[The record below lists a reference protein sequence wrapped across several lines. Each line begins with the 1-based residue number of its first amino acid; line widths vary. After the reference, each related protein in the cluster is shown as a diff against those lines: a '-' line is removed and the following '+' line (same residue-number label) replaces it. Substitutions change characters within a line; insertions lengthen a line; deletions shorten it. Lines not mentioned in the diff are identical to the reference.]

1 MLKFSLDYPLSIKMN
16 ALANILRNSPEYKF
30 ISFSGFLLMVFLYT
44 QTATAVDTVSYI
56 STKKEKRCFTL
67 SSAGAS
73 APLVV
78 SSRDHAGVI
87 RVLKYLQTDIGRV
100 TGIEPELVIDAV
112 PASKQLVLV
121 GTLASPFIE
130 KLVQSGKIHV
140 EDIKGRWEKFLIQ
153 VVDKP
158 LPGIDRALVIAG
170 SDKRGT
176 LFGILD
182 LSAHIGVSPWH
193 WWADVPV
200 RHQTEL
206 YVRPGRYTFGEP
218 AVKYRGIFI
227 NDEEPALGRWAVEN
241 YGGFNHLFYEKVF
254 ELLLRLKANYLWPAM
269 WWAGFNSDD
278 PLNPQLADEMGIV
291 MGTTHHEPMM
301 RAHAEWR
308 QPGHGAWNYETNA
321 AELCKFW
328 TEGIQRMNSY
338 ESIVTLAMRGDGDLA
353 MSESTNIALL
363 EKIVNDQRKIIA
375 EVTGRDIVT
384 IPQIWALYKEVQDYY
399 DKGMRVP
406 DDVTLLLCDDNWG
419 NLRKLPAPG
428 EQPRSGGYGIYYHF
442 DYVGGPRN
450 YKWLNTNPLPR
461 VWEQMHVAYR
471 HGVDRLWIVN
481 VGDIKP
487 MELPIEFFLDYAWDP
502 DMWPAE
508 RLPEYTRLWAEQQ
521 FGKEN
526 ATAIAGLLATYT
538 KFNGRRKPELLA
550 PDTYSLV
557 HYREAETVIADFNK
571 LADSAESIEQTL
583 RSEFRDAFYQLV
595 LYPVKACANLNEL
608 YLTVGKNLLY
618 AKQGRASANTLAQK
632 ARELFA
638 QDAEL
643 ANYYNHI
650 MAAGKWNHMMD
661 QTHIGYTYWQQPDK
675 NVMPEVKEIEIP
687 AVAEM
692 AVAIEGSENWWPA
705 EHSPAILPQ
714 LDVYQQQA
722 RYFEVF
728 NRGSVPFQYSV
739 QSEASWLIVSPQ
751 QGTVQEQQRIWV
763 KVNWSHV
770 PVGDHQVPV
779 TVFGPDGTSIVVQ
792 ADVHNPGY
800 PKPGQVK
807 DFVESDG
814 YVSME
819 AEHYSKAVGTPQ
831 IHWQRIPDLG
841 RTLSAMTPFPVTASS
856 QTPAGNSPRL
866 EYRVFLFHS
875 GEVKVRAFLS
885 PTLNFFNNQGLEYAI
900 SFDDELPQV
909 VNIHANDTFQ
919 VWEESVRNN
928 IKVLV
933 SKHILN
939 KAGEHV
945 LKFWMKDPGVVL
957 QKLVIETGEVP
968 ASYLG
973 PPESFYRE

>member
-1 MLKFSLDYPLSIKMN
+1 MLKFSLLYPFLKRMNVLSNHLHISQ
-16 ALANILRNSPEYKF
+16 RYKF
-30 ISFSGFLLMVFLYT
+30 ISFSCFLLMVFLYL
-44 QTATAVDTVSYI
+44 QTAMAVDTVSYI
-56 STKKEKRCFTL
+56 SFKKEKRCFTL

-78 SSRDHAGVI
+78 SSRDHAGVL
-87 RVLKYLQTDIGRV
+87 RVVKYLQTDIGRV
-100 TGIEPELVIDAV
+100 TGIEPELAIDAM
-112 PASKQLVLV
+112 PASKQVV
-121 GTLASPFIE
+121 IIGTLTSPLIE

-140 EDIKGRWEKFLIQ
+140 EDINGRWEKFLIQ

-158 LPGIDRALVIAG
+158 LPGIDRALVITG

-176 LFGILD
+176 LYGILD

-200 RHQTEL
+200 RYQTAL
-206 YVRPGRYTFGEP
+206 YIKSGRYTFGEP

-227 NDEEPALGRWAVEN
+227 NDEEPALGRWVVEN

-321 AELCKFW
+321 AELCTFW
-328 TEGIQRMNSY
+328 TEGIQRMDSH
-338 ESIVTLAMRGDGDLA
+338 ESIVTLAMRGDGDMA

-375 EVTGRDIVT
+375 EVTGRDVKT

-419 NLRKLPAPG
+419 NLRKLPGPG
-428 EQPRSGGYGIYYHF
+428 EQSRSGGYGIYYHF

-461 VWEQMHVAYR
+461 VWEQMHLAYR

-502 DMWPAE
+502 DQWPAE
-508 RLPEYTRLWAEQQ
+508 SLPEYTRLWAEQQ

-526 ATAIAGLLATYT
+526 AFAIAGLLTTYT

-557 HYREAETVIADFNK
+557 HYREAETIVADYNR
-571 LADSAESIEQTL
+571 LAGRAESIEPTL
-583 RSEFRDAFYQLV
+583 PSEFRDAFYQLV

-608 YLTVGKNLLY
+608 YLTVGKNHLY
-618 AKQGRASANTLAQK
+618 AKQRRAAANSLAQK
-632 ARELFA
+632 ARELFT

-675 NVMPEVKEIEIP
+675 DIMPAVEEIELP

-692 AVAIEGSENWWPA
+692 AVAVEGSESWWPA
-705 EHSPAILPQ
+705 EPSPAILPP
-714 LDVYQQQA
+714 LDVYQQQS

-728 NRGSVPFQYSV
+728 NRGLIPFEYSV
-739 QSEASWLIVSPQ
+739 QSEAPWLLVTPQ
-751 QGTVQEQQRIWV
+751 QGTVQEEQRIWV
-763 KVNWSHV
+763 KADWAHV

-779 TVFGPDGTSIVVQ
+779 TVSGPDGTSIVVQ
-792 ADVHNPGY
+792 VVVHNPGY

-807 DFVESDG
+807 GFVEGDG

-841 RTLSAMTPFPVTASS
+841 RTLSAMTPFPVTATCH
-856 QTPAGNSPRL
+856 TPAGNSPRL

-875 GEVKVRAFLS
+875 GEVTVRVFLS
-885 PTLNFFNNQGLEYAI
+885 PTLNFYNNQGLRYAI
-900 SFDDELPQV
+900 SFNDELPQV
-909 VNIHANDTFQ
+909 VNIHAGDTFQ

-933 SKHILN
+933 SKHILD
-939 KAGEHV
+939 KPGEHV
-945 LKFWMKDPGVVL
+945 LKFWMMDPGVVL
-957 QKLVIETGEVP
+957 QKLVIETGQVP

-973 PPESFYRE
+973 PPESYYRK